1 MNTKNN
7 RRSQETDEAIIRA
20 AFEAMLMGG
29 KQISRITVREI
40 CERAHINRSTFY
52 AHYMDVYDLFER
64 VELQMAQM
72 CRESIMSNV
81 SGGFRGMMTGM
92 FKFVLEY
99 KDFYQ
104 IYFSEVGRASHII
117 ELMIA
122 PFQEQVK
129 GVKSADMG
137 FGISSE
143 ADYHFAFFT
152 AGVTSMLVFWLQGNC
167 KESPEQLFDILAR
180 VYGDN
185 SMFRKW
191 TGSTL
196 PLDSSREKC

>member
-7 RRSQETDEAIIRA
+7 KRSRTTDEAIIRA

-29 KQISRITVREI
+29 KQISKITVREI
-40 CERAHINRSTFY
+40 CEKAHINRSTFY
-52 AHYMDVYDLFER
+52 AHYMDVYDLFEK
-64 VELQMAQM
+64 VELHMAEM

-92 FKFVLEY
+92 FQFVLEY

-104 IYFSEVGRASHII
+104 VYFSEVGQASHII

-122 PFQEQVK
+122 PFQEQVR

-137 FGISSE
+137 FGIAGE
-143 ADYHFAFFT
+143 ADYHFAFYT
-152 AGVTSMLVFWLQGNC
+152 AGVTAMLILWLQGNC
-167 KESPEQLFDILAR
+167 RETPEQLFDILVR
-180 VYGDN
+180 VYGEN
-185 SMFRKW
+185 SMFNRW
-191 TGSTL
+191 NGGI
-196 PLDSSREKC
+196 